1 MARHSC
7 KRCMRWGRWSMGRP
21 QPQPHVGNEMSI
33 GVRVGVGVRHGVLGV
48 SIWGNG
54 PGIASGV
61 WPGIVVCAV
70 CIGVDGQWVGLSL
83 SLTFGNDVSIG
94 VWIGVGIW
102 KDAPLVGVWE
112 AVGQW
117 HAKLGSQVL

>member
-1 MARHSC
+1 
-7 KRCMRWGRWSMGRP
+7 MGRP

-33 GVRVGVGVRHGVLGV
+33 GVRIGVGVRHDVLGV

-54 PGIASGV
+54 PGVASGV
-61 WPGIVVCAV
+61 WPGIVVCV
-70 CIGVDGQWVGLSL
+70 GVDGRWVCL
-83 SLTFGNDVSIG
+83 SLTFGNEVSIG

-102 KDAPLVGVWE
+102 KDVPLVGVWE

-117 HAKLGSQVL
+117 YAKLGSQVLGPC